1 MNITVGL
8 IFLGLE
14 LVCVL
19 FIFLAIIRAGFARL
33 SSAIGVARDGF
44 PPGTTVPTWSLPD
57 AEDHAH
63 ATPAKDHWQ
72 FLIFADQSLASFPE
86 LITGMHQLAQ
96 KVQEIEVLV
105 MSQESKQDCQAT
117 AQLLELQVP
126 IVPVEPAF
134 YERFRVRVMPFAFL
148 LDPHGIVRWVGLVN
162 TEAQLFHAWQ
172 MSQASI
178 SEGKAFQEVK

>member
-1 MNITVGL
+1 MSITIGL

-57 AEDHAH
+57 AAGHTH
-63 ATPAKDHWQ
+63 TTPNRDHWQ

-86 LITGMHQLAQ
+86 LIAGMHHLAQ
-96 KVQEIEVLV
+96 KVQEVEVLV
-105 MSQESKQDCQAT
+105 ISQESRQDCQAT
-117 AQLLELQVP
+117 AQLLDLQVP
-126 IVPVEPAF
+126 IVPVKRAF
-134 YERFRVRVMPFAFL
+134 YERFRVRVMPFALL

-172 MSQASI
+172 MSHASVN
-178 SEGKAFQEVK
+178 EGKAFQEVK

>member
-1 MNITVGL
+1 MSIVIGL

-19 FIFLAIIRAGFARL
+19 FILLAIVRAGFARL

-44 PPGTTVPTWSLPD
+44 PPGTKAPTWSLPD
-57 AEDHAH
+57 AEGHAH

-86 LITGMHQLAQ
+86 VIAGMHQLVQ
-96 KVQEIEVLV
+96 TVQELEVLV
-105 MSQESKQDCQAT
+105 ISQESRHDCHAT
-117 AQLLELQVP
+117 AEVLELQVP

-134 YERFRVRVMPFAFL
+134 YEQFRVRVMPFALL

-162 TEAQLFHAWQ
+162 TEAQLIHAWQ
-172 MSQASI
+172 MSHASVN
-178 SEGKAFQEVK
+178 EGKTFQEV